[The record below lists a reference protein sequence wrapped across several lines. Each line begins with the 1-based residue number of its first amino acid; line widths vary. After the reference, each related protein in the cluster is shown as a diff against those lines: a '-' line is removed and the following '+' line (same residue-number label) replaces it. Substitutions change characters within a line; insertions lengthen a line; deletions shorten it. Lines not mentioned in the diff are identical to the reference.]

1 MRFSIL
7 PIALAATFTA
17 ARSWPPIM
25 PEDPS
30 AGIRNVLAHYCI
42 ILDTKTYSNLSLV
55 YTQDAFANFMTIGL
69 GLLNGLPAIEAA
81 MNASLYGIPTQHA
94 MTTSYIAE
102 IQNNTA
108 TTTT

>member
-1 MRFSIL
+1 
-7 PIALAATFTA
+7 
-17 ARSWPPIM
+17 
-25 PEDPS
+25 
-30 AGIRNVLAHYCI
+30 
-42 ILDTKTYSNLSLV
+42 
-55 YTQDAFANFMTIGL
+55 L

-94 MTTSYIAE
+94 MTTSYIAD